1 LLDALRADQS
11 SSDDELEEPFELEL
25 DEELELEFELE
36 LLDELD
42 ELLELELFEE
52 FDERLELELF
62 DELLFEFG
70 QLELPDLPPEMTV
83 LKNFE
88 MSSSAWAVVCAVGA
102 ASSIAPRMANIFF
115 ICHLLLDN
123 PDDCRGG
130 TAEDDGYS
138 IGRTK
143 NCQVRATHL

>member
-1 LLDALRADQS
+1 MLDPFSADQS
-11 SSDDELEEPFELEL
+11 SSDDEFEELFELEL
-25 DEELELEFELE
+25 DEELELE

-42 ELLELELFEE
+42 ELFELELFEE

-62 DELLFEFG
+62 DELLFEFD
-70 QLELPDLPPEMTV
+70 QLEPPDLPPEMTV

-88 MSSSAWAVVCAVGA
+88 MSSSAWAVVCAAGA
-102 ASSIAPRMANIFF
+102 ASSIVPRMANIFF

-123 PDDCRGG
+123 LRDCRGG
-130 TAEDDGYS
+130 TGEDDGYS

-143 NCQVRATHL
+143 NSPRRARHL